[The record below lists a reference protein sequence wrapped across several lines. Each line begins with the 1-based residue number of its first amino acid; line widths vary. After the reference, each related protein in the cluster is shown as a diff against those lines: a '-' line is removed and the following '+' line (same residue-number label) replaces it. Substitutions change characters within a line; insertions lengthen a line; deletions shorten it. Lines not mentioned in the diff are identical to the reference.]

1 MKELLAE
8 AEDRRMSAPGAPVLL
23 FDGLCGFC
31 DRTVQLVLRF
41 DRRGV
46 MRFAPLEGEFASAV
60 LDRHEG
66 LRAVDSLILVEP
78 SVDGGPARV
87 HVRSEAVLALGRYL
101 GGPWRALAVL
111 RLVPRPLRDWAYDL
125 FARHRY
131 RVFGHYSACPI
142 PPPET
147 RARFLP

>member
-1 MKELLAE
+1 VKEILAE
-8 AEDRRMSAPGAPVLL
+8 AEERRVKASQGPVLL

-46 MRFAPLEGEFASAV
+46 MRFAPLEGEFASEV
-60 LDRHEG
+60 LDRHAG
-66 LRAVDSLILVEP
+66 LRDVDSLILVDP
-78 SVDGGPARV
+78 PADGAPEHVR
-87 HVRSEAVLALGRYL
+87 VRSEAVLALASYL
-101 GGPWRALAVL
+101 GGPWRVLAVF
-111 RLVPRPLRDWAYDL
+111 RLVPRPLRDWAYDV

-131 RVFGHYSACPI
+131 RVFGRYPSCPL

-147 RARFLP
+147 RARFLA